1 MDFQIVSR
9 DRHGRTASKNVK
21 LGVFPTL
28 ETVALSWR
36 EKGKRRSILMSAM
49 QVREIALLL
58 QEQIDKSRKDT
69 KLVQTSWRTAS
80 AGLRPTWRK
89 TRN

>member
-21 LGVFPTL
+21 IKVIPILKTI
-28 ETVALSWR
+28 ALSWR

-49 QVREIALLL
+49 QVREIALL
-58 QEQIDKSRKDT
+58 QEQIEKSRTNT
-69 KLVQTSWRTAS
+69 KLVRTSWRTGS
-80 AGLRPTWRK
+80 AGLRPTWRN

>member
-58 QEQIDKSRKDT
+58 EQIDKSRTDT
-69 KLVQTSWRTAS
+69 KLARTSWRKGS
-80 AGLRPTWRK
+80 AGLRPTWKK

>member
-49 QVREIALLL
+49 QVREIALL
-58 QEQIDKSRKDT
+58 QEQIEKSRTNT
-69 KLVQTSWRTAS
+69 KLVRTSWLTGN
-80 AGLRPTWRK
+80 AGLRPTWRN